1 MNKKSGLGRGLEAL
15 FEENFGKKKDISF
28 LKLEEI
34 EPNPNQP
41 RKKFNEET
49 LLSLADSIKSN
60 GVIQPILV
68 RKTSN
73 EKYQII
79 AGERRFRAAKMVGLE
94 EIPVIVKNVHKE
106 KVTEI
111 ALIENLQRENL
122 NPIEEAKSF
131 LSLVE
136 NYGLTQGEVAKKVG
150 KSRSAVTNTIRLLN
164 LPQDVKKEIENG
176 NLTSGQA
183 RALLALKSDDDVRK
197 VAIKVIE
204 KGMSVRNIENIAN
217 LKRESSKKLK
227 STKKK
232 EENNHIFKEVE
243 RNLQEELKRNVLIEI
258 KSGEKGSLKIEF
270 YNRDELIFIAESLAV
285 LKNKKGVF

>member
-1 MNKKSGLGRGLEAL
+1 M
-15 FEENFGKKKDISF
+15 
-28 LKLEEI
+28 
-34 EPNPNQP
+34 
-41 RKKFNEET
+41 
-49 LLSLADSIKSN
+49 
-60 GVIQPILV
+60 V

-79 AGERRFRAAKMVGLE
+79 AGERRFRAAKIIGLE
-94 EIPVIVKNVHKE
+94 EIPVIVKDVHEE
-106 KVTEI
+106 KITEI

-164 LPQDVKKEIENG
+164 LPSDVKKEIENG

-183 RALLALKSDDDVRK
+183 RALLALKNDDDVRK
-197 VAIKVIE
+197 VAMKVIE

-217 LKRESSKKLK
+217 LKKESSKKLK

-243 RNLQEELKRNVLIEI
+243 KNLQEELKRNVLIEI

-270 YNRDELIFIAESLAV
+270 YNRDGLIFIAESLAV
-285 LKNKKGVF
+285 LKTKKGVF